1 MNVNLKQLIDTLG
14 EETAARAL
22 VITYA
27 HCSWDFGVNAN
38 GCSDDQ
44 LSLIIAFIIAD
55 FWTQINKF
63 YLPLQPSEVLSL
75 IS

>member
-22 VITYA
+22 AISYA

-38 GCSDDQ
+38 GCSDDE
-44 LSLIIAFIIAD
+44 LSLIMAD
-55 FWTQINKF
+55 LWAQKPKL
-63 YLPLQPSEVLSL
+63 YHPLAA
-75 IS
+75 I

>member
-22 VITYA
+22 AISYA
-27 HCSWDFGVNAN
+27 HCSWGFGINAN

-44 LSLIIAFIIAD
+44 LSLIMA
-55 FWTQINKF
+55 
-63 YLPLQPSEVLSL
+63 YLLAQNTIFNHPLAA
-75 IS
+75 I

>member
-22 VITYA
+22 SITYA
-27 HCSWDFGVNAN
+27 HCSWAFDVNAN

-44 LSLIIAFIIAD
+44 LRLIMAILWAQKPKVYHPFAP
-55 FWTQINKF
+55 F
-63 YLPLQPSEVLSL
+63 
-75 IS
+75 

>member
-22 VITYA
+22 AISYA
-27 HCSWDFGVNAN
+27 HCPWDFGVNAN

-44 LSLIIAFIIAD
+44 LSLIMAD
-55 FWTQINKF
+55 LWAQNTKF
-63 YLPLQPSEVLSL
+63 YHPVSA
-75 IS
+75 I